1 MERSL
6 FSPKS
11 TSPEGWGT
19 ALGGWLA
26 QTREILGRVE
36 GMVGADPR
44 DIGPR

>member
-19 ALGGWLA
+19 ALGDGW
-26 QTREILGRVE
+26 RKLGEV
-36 GMVGADPR
+36 
-44 DIGPR
+44 GPR